1 MSELRISVPD
11 AILKSFIDDIP
22 EALRPDMPAWLLA
35 LDPTTQPLEEAPKPP
50 RRRAARKSGLYA
62 VLQAAQQHGFTHP
75 NEGYFVMLPKEY
87 DAILALEHKA
97 VAQVVL
103 HVLRQ
108 TIGRVGDGH
117 DGRREW
123 AKMSKR
129 DFARAGLMDDKN
141 AWLGLRTALAKH
153 YILRRR
159 VGARS
164 YEYAIRWRGTN

>member
-1 MSELRISVPD
+1 M
-11 AILKSFIDDIP
+11 LKCFVENIP
-22 EALRPDMPAWLLA
+22 ETLRPDMPAWLLQF
-35 LDPTTQPLEEAPKPP
+35 DPTTMPLEDVTHPEPQG
-50 RRRAARKSGLYA
+50 RRRSARKSGLYA
-62 VLQAAQQHGFTHP
+62 VLHAAQLHGLTHP
-75 NEGYFVMLPKEY
+75 NEGYFVMLPKEF

-108 TIGRVGDGH
+108 TIGRVGDGP

-123 AKMSKR
+123 ARMSKR

-141 AWLGLRTALAKH
+141 AWLGIREAIKKH

-164 YEYAIRWRGTN
+164 YEYAIRWRGAN